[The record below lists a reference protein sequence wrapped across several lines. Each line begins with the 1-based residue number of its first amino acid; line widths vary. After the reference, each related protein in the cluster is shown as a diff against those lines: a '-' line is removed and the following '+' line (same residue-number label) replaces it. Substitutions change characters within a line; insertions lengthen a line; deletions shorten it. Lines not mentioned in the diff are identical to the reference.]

1 MKVELD
7 GQESSAVRSLQR
19 LHAMVLKKN
28 DMSEDIASSLVTSN
42 KGRKPRHRT
51 TFSPFQLKE
60 MEKAFRRA
68 PYPDVVTRE
77 DLARKLT
84 LNESRVQIWFQ
95 NRRAKWRK
103 GVAPKVDL
111 CPEDEYSATKT
122 EPVTQL
128 QSAPSTEV
136 APNKEGTWQ
145 PWSLITGD
153 YSYYQPSWLGPVA
166 EQSQTSYLSHHQA
179 APLTGHVEHMSFPTP
194 INLVQREM
202 MSRDAQFMNKY
213 VFGKPNKES
222 GNTRVKMFN

>member
-1 MKVELD
+1 MKVEME
-7 GQESSAVRSLQR
+7 GQGNSAVRSLQR

-28 DMSEDIASSLVTSN
+28 DLPSDITGTLGPSS

-103 GVAPKVDL
+103 GVAPKAEI
-111 CPEDEYSATKT
+111 CPEDDFSASKT
-122 EPVTQL
+122 ETTNQL
-128 QSAPSTEV
+128 PAAPPTETN
-136 APNKEGTWQ
+136 PNKEGAWQ
-145 PWSLITGD
+145 PWSLLAGD

-166 EQSQTSYLSHHQA
+166 EQSQNHYLSHPQG
-179 APLTGHVEHMSFPTP
+179 APLNGHVEHMSFQSP
-194 INLVQREM
+194 INLVQREL
-202 MSRDAQFMNKY
+202 MSRDTQFINKY
-213 VFGKPNKES
+213 VYGKSNKDS
-222 GNTRVKMFN
+222 TNQRMKMFN